1 MLAVGQ
7 LPARSREMAGV
18 AVRVALEVVLVLG
31 LRLPEGDRLADLG
44 YHRPGPKARCLDV
57 GDRLLG
63 DLALLLARVED
74 LGAVAGPDVV
84 ALAVLGR
91 RVVDLEEELQ
101 DVPIGDPLGVEDDL
115 DRLGVPRMV
124 PVRRVLVLA
133 ARVSDP
139 GGNDAVPLAEQV
151 LDAPEAA
158 AREDRGLGVVA
169 HRVLLAWNCRCPW
182 FACSAQVAA
191 KIGADEGSHSRRP
204 PPALVVRDRSY
215 REGRLVGAELERT
228 H

>member
-31 LRLPEGDRLADLG
+31 LRLPEGDRLAELG

-57 GDRLLG
+57 GDRVLG

-91 RVVDLEEELQ
+91 RVVDLEEELE
-101 DVPIGDPLGVEDDL
+101 DVPVGDPLGVEDDL
-115 DRLGVPRMV
+115 DRLGVPGMV

-139 GGNDAVPLAEQV
+139 GGNHALAPAEQL
-151 LDAPEAA
+151 LDAPEAT

-169 HRVLLAWNCRCPW
+169 HRVLLARKLCIRL
-182 FACSAQVAA
+182 SL
-191 KIGADEGSHSRRP
+191 S
-204 PPALVVRDRSY
+204 
-215 REGRLVGAELERT
+215 GRLLQVRGAGIERKLT
-228 H
+228 RGPVERVDRLVSEQLTADPGQA